1 MVHCKSDPGDTRL
14 INIYPGLLI
23 DQRLFKSAEKRFG
36 LAKLKNEGKNNQ
48 NLYWTEETGD

>member
-1 MVHCKSDPGDTRL
+1 MVHCKSGPGDTRL

-36 LAKLKNEGKNNQ
+36 LPKLKNEGKNNQ